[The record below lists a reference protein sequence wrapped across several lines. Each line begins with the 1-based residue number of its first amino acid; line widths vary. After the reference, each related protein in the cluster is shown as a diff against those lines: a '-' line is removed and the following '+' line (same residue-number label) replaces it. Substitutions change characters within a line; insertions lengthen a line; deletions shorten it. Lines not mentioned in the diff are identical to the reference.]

1 MLVLYF
7 VTAGIFFR
15 DDRSKHAMGQQ
26 VLEIF
31 GWARRRKLLA
41 SAFLVLTLVIG
52 ILIGSI
58 VSGRTSAMRAMSAF
72 AGTNATPL
80 KVPDPVPAS
89 ASFSGI
95 VTRVEPAVVN
105 IATTQVL
112 EKKPTVHKRRTPQG
126 GGNGQGYGNDQDDP
140 MQDFFD
146 RFFDG
151 RQDAPPQAER
161 SLGSGVIVD
170 KRGYVLTNN
179 HVVEQATKIQV
190 SLDGDPNKYTA
201 KVIGVDED
209 TDLAVIKIEAGKE
222 LPTAKLGNSDGV
234 NVGDWVLAIG
244 SPFGLNATVT
254 AGIISA
260 KDRGG
265 IGGSN
270 HQFQRFLQTDAA
282 INPGNSGGPLVD
294 LAGEVIGINTAIITG
309 SRGYEGVGFA
319 LPSTAAINVY
329 NQIIAQGRV
338 TRGSIGVS
346 FQEELGTNAITLK
359 ELGAANGVVIMGVEA
374 GSPAEKAGLKGGDVI
389 TAVNGKP
396 VKTGNDLVNPIAQAP
411 IGSKVKIDYVRDRTA
426 KEATAVVEDRTRVFP
441 TQAGRVG
448 DQQGDEAAPAEF
460 GLRVEALTPD
470 RASRVG
476 MDGQRGVLV
485 VDVDPASFADDL
497 GFGRGDVIVEINR
510 VPVASMEDY
519 KSAVGKLKPG
529 ENVVF
534 KVLRRADNDHTLTV
548 FLPGVV
554 PADSK

>member
-1 MLVLYF
+1 
-7 VTAGIFFR
+7 
-15 DDRSKHAMGQQ
+15 MGQQ
-26 VLEIF
+26 VKELF
-31 GWARRRKLLA
+31 DWARRRKILA
-41 SAFLVLTLVIG
+41 SFFVVLTLGVG
-52 ILIGSI
+52 ILIGSV
-58 VSGRTSAMRAMSAF
+58 VSGRVSAMKTSF
-72 AGTNATPL
+72 AGTNATAL
-80 KVPDPVPAS
+80 AVPDPIPSAS
-89 ASFSGI
+89 SFSGI
-95 VTRVEPAVVN
+95 VNRVEPAVVN

-112 EKKPTVHKRRTPQG
+112 ERKSSTRKRRSPQQ
-126 GGNGQGYGNDQDDP
+126 GQGQGDQDDP

-190 SLDGDPNKYTA
+190 QLDGDPNKYTA

-209 TDLAVIKIEAGKE
+209 TDLAVIKIEASKE

-234 NVGDWVLAIG
+234 QVGDWVLAIG
-244 SPFGLNATVT
+244 SPFGLQATVT

-260 KDRGG
+260 KDRSG
-265 IGGSN
+265 IGGAG

-319 LPSTAAINVY
+319 LPSTTAISVY
-329 NQIIAQGRV
+329 NQIISQGRV

-346 FQEELGTNAITLK
+346 FQEELGTNSITLK
-359 ELGAANGVVIMGVEA
+359 ELGAQNGVVIMGVEP

-389 TAVNGKP
+389 TAVNGKTI
-396 VKTGNDLVNPIAQAP
+396 KTGNDLVNPIAQAP
-411 IGSKVKIDYVRDRTA
+411 IGSKVKLNYVRDRSA
-426 KEATAVVEDRTRVFP
+426 KETTAVVEDRTRVFP

-448 DQQGDEAAPAEF
+448 DQPGESAPAEF
-460 GLRVEALTPD
+460 GLRVDSLTPE

-476 MDGQRGVLV
+476 MEGQRGVLV
-485 VDVDPASFADDL
+485 TDIEPASFADDL
-497 GFGRGDVIVEINR
+497 GFGRGDVITEVNR
-510 VPVASMEDY
+510 EAVTSIDDY
-519 KSAVGKLKPG
+519 KKAVAKLKPG

-534 KVLRRADNDHTLTV
+534 KVLRRGDNDRTLTV
-548 FLPGVV
+548 FLPGIV
-554 PADSK
+554 PADSKQ

>member
-1 MLVLYF
+1 
-7 VTAGIFFR
+7 
-15 DDRSKHAMGQQ
+15 MGQQ
-26 VLEIF
+26 VREIF
-31 GWARRRKLLA
+31 DWARRRKLLA
-41 SAFLVLTLVIG
+41 SAFLVFTLVIG
-52 ILIGSI
+52 ILIGSV
-58 VSGRTSAMRAMSAF
+58 VSGRTSAMRAMSTF

-80 KVPDPVPAS
+80 TLPDPVPTS

-112 EKKPTVHKRRTPQG
+112 ERKPAVRKRRPSAGQG
-126 GGNGQGYGNDQDDP
+126 GQGQGQGGGQGYGNDQDNDP

-190 SLDGDPNKYTA
+190 QLDGDPNKYTA

-209 TDLAVIKIEAGKE
+209 TDLAVIKIEAGKD

-260 KDRGG
+260 KDRSG

-329 NQIIAQGRV
+329 NQIISQGRV

-346 FQEELGTNAITLK
+346 FQEELGTNSITLK
-359 ELGAANGVVIMGVEA
+359 ELGAPNGVVIMGVEA

-396 VKTGNDLVNPIAQAP
+396 IKTGNDLVNPIAQAP
-411 IGSKVKIDYVRDRTA
+411 IGSKVKLNYVRDRAA
-426 KEATAVVEDRTRVFP
+426 KETTAVVEDRTRVFP

-448 DQQGDEAAPAEF
+448 DQPGEAAPAEF
-460 GLRVEALTPD
+460 GLRVESLTPD
-470 RASRVG
+470 RASRIG
-476 MDGQRGVLV
+476 MDGQHGVLV
-485 VDVDPASFADDL
+485 TDIDPASFADDL
-497 GFGRGDVIVEINR
+497 GFGRGDVITEINR
-510 VPVASMEDY
+510 VPVTSMEDY
-519 KSAVGKLKPG
+519 KSAIGKLKPG

-534 KVLRRADNDHTLTV
+534 KVLRRGDNEHTLTV

>member
-1 MLVLYF
+1 M
-7 VTAGIFFR
+7 
-15 DDRSKHAMGQQ
+15 SQQ
-26 VLEIF
+26 FNDLF
-31 GWARRRKLLA
+31 GWARRRKFLA
-41 SAFLVLTLVIG
+41 AFAVALTLVVG

-58 VSGRTSAMRAMSAF
+58 VSGRVSAMKGF

-80 KVPDPVPAS
+80 AVPDPIPAS
-89 ASFSGI
+89 NSFSGI

-112 EKKPTVHKRRTPQG
+112 ERRANPQTKKRRSAPQG
-126 GGNGQGYGNDQDDP
+126 DQDDP

-170 KRGYVLTNN
+170 KRGFILTNN

-190 SLDGDPNKYTA
+190 QIDGDPNKYTA
-201 KVIGVDED
+201 KVVGVDED
-209 TDLAVIKIEAGKE
+209 TDLAVIKIETNKE
-222 LPTAKLGNSDGV
+222 LPTAKLGNSEGV
-234 NVGDWVLAIG
+234 QVGDWVLAIG
-244 SPFGLNATVT
+244 SPFGLQATVT

-265 IGGSN
+265 IGGAG

-319 LPSTAAINVY
+319 LPSSTAINVY
-329 NQIIAQGRV
+329 NQIISQGRV

-346 FQEELGTNAITLK
+346 FSEDLGTNSLTLK
-359 ELGAANGVVIMGVEA
+359 ELGAPYGVVIMGVEP

-389 TAVNGKP
+389 TSVNGKAI
-396 VKTGNDLVNPIAQAP
+396 KTGNDLVNPIAQAP
-411 IGSKVKIDYVRDRTA
+411 IGSKVKLDYVRDRAQKQT
-426 KEATAVVEDRTRVFP
+426 TAVVEDRTHVFP
-441 TQAGRVG
+441 TQAGHVG
-448 DQQGDEAAPAEF
+448 DQPGEEAPAEF
-460 GLRVEALTPD
+460 GLRVESLTPE

-476 MDGQRGVLV
+476 MEGQQHGVLV
-485 VDVDPASFADDL
+485 SDIDPASFADDL
-497 GFGRGDVIVEINR
+497 GFLRGDVIVEINHET
-510 VPVASMEDY
+510 VSSVDDY
-519 KSAVGKLKPG
+519 KKAVTKLKPG
-529 ENVVF
+529 QDVVF
-534 KVLRRADNDHTLTV
+534 KILRHGDNDKTLTV

-554 PADSK
+554 PADSGKQQ

>member
-1 MLVLYF
+1 
-7 VTAGIFFR
+7 
-15 DDRSKHAMGQQ
+15 MGQQ
-26 VLEIF
+26 VQELF
-31 GWARRRKLLA
+31 SWARRRKFLA
-41 SAFLVLTLVIG
+41 TFFVGLTLGVG
-52 ILIGSI
+52 IMIGSV
-58 VSGRTSAMRAMSAF
+58 VSGRVSAMKALSF

-80 KVPDPVPAS
+80 AVPDPIPA
-89 ASFSGI
+89 ANSFSGI

-112 EKKPTVHKRRTPQG
+112 ERKSSTRKRRAPSQ
-126 GGNGQGYGNDQDDP
+126 GQGQGDGEDP

-190 SLDGDPNKYTA
+190 QLDGDPAKYTA

-265 IGGSN
+265 IGGAG
-270 HQFQRFLQTDAA
+270 HQFQRFIQTDAA

-294 LAGEVIGINTAIITG
+294 LAGQVIGINTAIITG

-319 LPSTAAINVY
+319 LPSSTAINVY
-329 NQIIAQGRV
+329 NQIISQGRV

-359 ELGAANGVVIMGVEA
+359 ELGAPHGVVIMGVEA

-411 IGSKVKIDYVRDRTA
+411 IGSKVKIDYVRDRAA
-426 KEATAVVEDRTRVFP
+426 KETSATVEDRTRVFP

-448 DQQGDEAAPAEF
+448 DQQNDEGAPAEF
-460 GLRVEALTPD
+460 GLRVESLTPE

-476 MDGQRGVLV
+476 MEGQRGVLV
-485 VDVDPASFADDL
+485 TEVEPASFADDL
-497 GFGRGDVIVEINR
+497 GFGRGDVITEINHET
-510 VPVASMEDY
+510 VSSVEDY
-519 KSAVGKLKPG
+519 KKAVAKLKPG
-529 ENVVF
+529 QNVVF
-534 KVLRRADNDHTLTV
+534 KILRRGDNEHTLTV

-554 PADSK
+554 PADRKDDKK